1 MVVSRRAQ
9 VVDQV
14 CQRRARRRPH
24 PKRAG
29 AAPLLAIPVGNRSV
43 DAEATTGLAANG
55 HMMMV
60 GETGEES
67 PFAANPRAT
76 RPFHWVAVEEAV
88 AKCVSKPREG
98 VGLRGEWVVP
108 FSSGAGLRASQRE
121 KVVAPRPM
129 GHHP

>member
-1 MVVSRRAQ
+1 MLNRHWMAVSRRAQ

-24 PKRAG
+24 PTRAG

-67 PFAANPRAT
+67 PFAHLIETASRLPM
-76 RPFHWVAVEEAV
+76 
-88 AKCVSKPREG
+88 
-98 VGLRGEWVVP
+98 VG
-108 FSSGAGLRASQRE
+108 
-121 KVVAPRPM
+121 
-129 GHHP
+129 

>member
-1 MVVSRRAQ
+1 MDGRFAQ
-9 VVDQV
+9 SAG
-14 CQRRARRRPH
+14 CRSGLSTAGAAKAH

-67 PFAANPRAT
+67 PFAATPRRNAA
-76 RPFHWVAVEEAV
+76 FQM
-88 AKCVSKPREG
+88 
-98 VGLRGEWVVP
+98 
-108 FSSGAGLRASQRE
+108 SSG
-121 KVVAPRPM
+121 
-129 GHHP
+129 